1 MSSIS
6 KISQMSRWDQM
17 KYYRARRSDAFARA
31 QQFTAVANS
40 LSAIKTNEAIGQGNI
55 VAKVAHQRMSKKV

>member
-1 MSSIS
+1 
-6 KISQMSRWDQM
+6 M